1 VQDAQIVALMAA
13 GDRSGLAA
21 AYDAYADRLY
31 DYARSLLR
39 SADPDAAADVT
50 QDTFLIAFA
59 KVGDLRDPERLRP
72 WLYAITRN
80 ECLRVLR
87 QSRRTEA
94 LEPADLE
101 TATPEAVEGG
111 TPDMSTNI
119 VTADLRELVHAAA
132 DGLSPK
138 DREVFDLGMRHD
150 LSAPE
155 VAAALG
161 VSANSAHALLSRV
174 RAQFERALGAFVVA
188 RNSACTDLDAIL
200 KGWDGTFDALWRK
213 RIARHVDSCLTCA
226 GIQEREL
233 SPAALLAVA
242 PLAVAPVAVR
252 SRLFDDGFDLVS
264 ASRAAMARSGLYD
277 ESGFPVEPLGDVF
290 ELEPGLHREGPE
302 RRRRAAAWLLV
313 AAVAALLVIL
323 GMTRWLPESAP
334 VAQAEPT
341 LPTQSVDYSV
351 APTQTLITAPAPT
364 SPKPT
369 RTRTAEPSPTETPTV
384 LPTATYTPPVVVPT
398 PTPTP
403 SPTRT
408 PRPTP
413 TPTATPTPG
422 TLTVSPTT
430 VVVKRGTSQRVTL
443 TAVGGPVASI
453 TVSESSEYVTVFLDK
468 TSLKAGGQTYAE
480 IAVDPNAPRSSFTV
494 IVTFNPGAATVT
506 VVTAT

>member
-1 VQDAQIVALMAA
+1 MQDAQIVALMAA
-13 GDRSGLAA
+13 GDRAGLAA

-50 QDTFLIAFA
+50 QDTFLIAYA

-87 QSRRTEA
+87 QTRRTEA

-101 TATPEAVEGG
+101 TATDAALEGG

-119 VTADLRELVHAAA
+119 VTADLQELVHAAA

-150 LSAPE
+150 LSASE

-188 RNSACTDLDAIL
+188 RNSACTDLDALL

-252 SRLFDDGFDLVS
+252 SRLFDDELDLVS
-264 ASRAAMARSGLYD
+264 ASRAALARGGLYD
-277 ESGFPVEPLGDVF
+277 ESGFPVEPLGDVL
-290 ELEPGLHREGPE
+290 ELEPGVHREGPE
-302 RRRRAAAWLLV
+302 RRRRTAAWLFV

-323 GMTRWLPESAP
+323 GMTRWLPDSAP
-334 VAQAEPT
+334 VAQADPT

-351 APTQTLITAPAPT
+351 APTQTLITAAPQPRPT
-364 SPKPT
+364 PT
-369 RTRTAEPSPTETPTV
+369 RTKEPSPTETPTV
-384 LPTATYTPPVVVPT
+384 LPSATYTPPVVVPT

-403 SPTRT
+403 TPAPTRT
-408 PRPTP
+408 PRPS
-413 TPTATPTPG
+413 PTATPTPG
-422 TLTVSPTT
+422 TLTANPVRLSVARGGTAT
-430 VVVKRGTSQRVTL
+430 VLL
-443 TAVGGPVASI
+443 TAVGGPVKNIKVTDTADNAYVLIDPGKASLAEGESTVITINIADVRETVNSFQIFVSPGGLTI
-453 TVSESSEYVTVFLDK
+453 TVSVS
-468 TSLKAGGQTYAE
+468 
-480 IAVDPNAPRSSFTV
+480 
-494 IVTFNPGAATVT
+494 
-506 VVTAT
+506 